1 LKWSKVLPSLPVV
14 RPPGVAVSIEP
25 VPVLALDD
33 VGLPEPVVADVEPP
47 EPPLVAVEQSP
58 VVFGWTGSAHAD
70 RASVAATIRVGVAH
84 FMVVSFM
91 A

>member
-1 LKWSKVLPSLPVV
+1 VPELTLDDAVVLPT
-14 RPPGVAVSIEP
+14 
-25 VPVLALDD
+25 
-33 VGLPEPVVADVEPP
+33 VVADVELPAPP
-47 EPPLVAVEQSP
+47 VPPGGQPP

-70 RASVAATIRVGVAH
+70 RASAAATNRVGVAH

>member
-1 LKWSKVLPSLPVV
+1 MVPVPELTLDDAVVPAPVV
-14 RPPGVAVSIEP
+14 V
-25 VPVLALDD
+25 
-33 VGLPEPVVADVEPP
+33 DVEPP

-58 VVFGWTGSAHAD
+58 VLFGWTGSAHAA